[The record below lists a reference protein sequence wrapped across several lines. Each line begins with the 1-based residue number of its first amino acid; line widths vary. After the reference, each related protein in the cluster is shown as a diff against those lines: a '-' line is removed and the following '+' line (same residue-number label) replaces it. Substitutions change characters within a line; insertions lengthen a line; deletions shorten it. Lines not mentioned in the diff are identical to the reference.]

1 MTEDRKMGG
10 YLFYFLTFVIGV
22 GVGFGIFQAINWYYK
37 KSILNTPESPSKKE
51 AQSVFALSKNV
62 SASLVWWDQDNGFET
77 IKKNK
82 DKISTLTPFWYKI
95 KEDGSVQKFTG
106 AEDEE
111 VIQFTQNNKIK
122 IIPTITNDC
131 EPHDVEQVIKK
142 DDLVNKHIENIM
154 NLVEKNSYDG
164 INIDYECLT
173 GESVRDYYSSFIRKL
188 SERLHA
194 KSKILVVALHAK
206 SSDMGAWEGPATQ
219 DWELLGE
226 ASDQVKIMTYDYH
239 WSTSEAGDI
248 APISWMEEILSYATK
263 NIDPKKIYLGIN
275 FYGYDWIEKQAKDL
289 TYNNV
294 LELINRFNL
303 EIKLSSEKEKYF
315 TYTDNNED
323 HTVYFADHETITE
336 RIKLV
341 EKYQIA
347 GIGIWRL
354 GQEDPKNWEVIT
366 ELLK

>member
-1 MTEDRKMGG
+1 
-10 YLFYFLTFVIGV
+10 
-22 GVGFGIFQAINWYYK
+22 
-37 KSILNTPESPSKKE
+37 
-51 AQSVFALSKNV
+51 
-62 SASLVWWDQDNGFET
+62 
-77 IKKNK
+77 
-82 DKISTLTPFWYKI
+82 
-95 KEDGSVQKFTG
+95 
-106 AEDEE
+106 
-111 VIQFTQNNKIK
+111 
-122 IIPTITNDC
+122 
-131 EPHDVEQVIKK
+131 
-142 DDLVNKHIENIM
+142 
-154 NLVEKNSYDG
+154 
-164 INIDYECLT
+164 
-173 GESVRDYYSSFIRKL
+173 
-188 SERLHA
+188 
-194 KSKILVVALHAK
+194 
-206 SSDMGAWEGPATQ
+206 
-219 DWELLGE
+219 
-226 ASDQVKIMTYDYH
+226 MTYDYH